1 MNAMGLDVPTTNLKD
16 KNMIRRIFTATA
28 VAMAVISTS
37 ALAHKENGAAPATK
51 PVPVANH
58 HAKDK
63 AQAHAVGRENDRVAE
78 GEKGGHASTL
88 GQPGEAG
95 KVTRTMEVDMND
107 KMRFSPSQIK
117 VKRGETI
124 RFAVKNSGK
133 LKHEMV
139 LGSVKELKEHAEMM
153 RKMPEMEHADENM
166 VSVDPGKSGELI
178 WQFSKAGKFD
188 FACLQ
193 PGHFEAGMKGKVAVR

>member
-1 MNAMGLDVPTTNLKD
+1 MMK
-16 KNMIRRIFTATA
+16 RIFTATA
-28 VAMAVISTS
+28 VAMAVISAG
-37 ALAHKENGAAPATK
+37 ALAHEENGTAPTTK
-51 PVPVANH
+51 PVPAANH
-58 HAKDK
+58 HADDK
-63 AQAHAVGRENDRVAE
+63 ARAHVAGKGRDHGAA

-124 RFAVKNSGK
+124 RFVVRNSGK

-139 LGSVKELKEHAEMM
+139 LGSVKELREHAEMM

-193 PGHFEAGMKGKVAVR
+193 PGHFEAGMKGKVAVK